1 MRYSE
6 RVDLVVEEISK
17 YNPLTKKKEVTQKAY
32 SNLPCN
38 VNRLSRERTQL
49 DFGEMAKDV
58 SVVRLPKQLKFEP
71 TYVLLKGRK
80 YKVID
85 IRVYDHSTSLFI
97 SEVLSNAI

>member
-1 MRYSE
+1 
-6 RVDLVVEEISK
+6 
-17 YNPLTKKKEVTQKAY
+17 
-32 SNLPCN
+32 
-38 VNRLSRERTQL
+38 
-49 DFGEMAKDV
+49 MAKDV

-97 SEVLSNAI
+97 SEVLFNAI